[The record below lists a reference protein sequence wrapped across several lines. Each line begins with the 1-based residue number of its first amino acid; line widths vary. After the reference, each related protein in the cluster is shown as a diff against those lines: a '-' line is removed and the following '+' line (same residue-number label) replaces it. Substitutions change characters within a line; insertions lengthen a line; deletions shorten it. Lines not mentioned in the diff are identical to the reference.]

1 MSASPE
7 FYRPSPP
14 AFSPSCAAGTSTTE
28 VDEYS
33 CCRTPTPG
41 IKGASH
47 LPAGA
52 PEAQAGGCRKLL
64 FDPAQQQGKGKA
76 ISLRLDEL
84 ERLFRPIT
92 NNANLHLQTNKPTH
106 T

>member
-14 AFSPSCAAGTSTTE
+14 AFPPSCAAGTTG
-28 VDEYS
+28 VADEYS

-41 IKGASH
+41 
-47 LPAGA
+47 LREPATCPPA
-52 PEAQAGGCRKLL
+52 PRKPRPVACRKLL
-64 FDPAQQQGKGKA
+64 FDPAHQA

-92 NNANLHLQTNKPTH
+92 NTPQLHPHSNRT
-106 T
+106 

>member
-41 IKGASH
+41 IRE
-47 LPAGA
+47 PATCPPA
-52 PEAQAGGCRKLL
+52 PRKPRPVACRKLL